1 MSYTN
6 PGPSITTGDT
16 RGGLGAPFVM
26 GDTTSSLLGFYGL
39 ATPIVQPAS
48 ASQAAVVSSA
58 TATTTVLR
66 AQLTATMV
74 LANALRAA
82 LVNLNVIKGAA

>member
-6 PGPSITTGDT
+6 PGPAITTGDT
-16 RGGLGAPFVM
+16 NVQQGSPAQLVGFASGY
-26 GDTTSSLLGFYGL
+26 LGFYGT
-39 ATPIVQPAS
+39 TPIVRPAS
-48 ASQAAVVSSA
+48 ASQAAVTSST

-74 LANALRAA
+74 LANALRSA
-82 LVNLNVIKGAA
+82 LVNLGLIKGAA

>member
-1 MSYTN
+1 MAYTN
-6 PGPSITTGDT
+6 PGPATNTGDI
-16 RGGLGAPFVM
+16 RGGLGSPFVM
-26 GDTTSSLLGFYGL
+26 GQNTSSLLGFYGL
-39 ATPIVQPAS
+39 ATPIIQPAS
-48 ASQAAVVSSA
+48 ASQGAVTSSA

-82 LVNLNVIKGAA
+82 LVNLGLIKGAV

>member
-6 PGPSITTGDT
+6 PGPAVTTGDVNVMQGSPGQL
-16 RGGLGAPFVM
+16 GGFAG
-26 GDTTSSLLGFYGL
+26 SYLGFYGT
-39 ATPIVQPAS
+39 TPIVRPSS
-48 ASQAAVVSSA
+48 ASQAAVTSSA

-82 LVNLNVIKGAA
+82 LVNLGLIKGAA